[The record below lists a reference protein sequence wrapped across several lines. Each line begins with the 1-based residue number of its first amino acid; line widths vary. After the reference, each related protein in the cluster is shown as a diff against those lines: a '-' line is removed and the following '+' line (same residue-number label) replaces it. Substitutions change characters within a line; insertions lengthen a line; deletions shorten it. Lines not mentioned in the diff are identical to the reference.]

1 MELLVPLV
9 GPSLLPRESPVS
21 HRSRPL
27 MYSLTAQTKQP
38 FHLRPS
44 PNTLIETLNPHL
56 PQFRVPVPAPTK
68 SRIGLTSA
76 SVIQTYDYRYMFEK
90 ISQRSEALDDLI
102 DEFAE
107 GIKDAYGISEF
118 GDPHFSSDDSIYA
131 VGRILSGQTDSTK
144 VTAGSLFL
152 ESSRLQGAGK
162 RIGLRF
168 APGIKVRGGAP
179 GVKGFGLFPG
189 CLVCA
194 KGRNGGGG
202 VFVVEE
208 VLMVSRFPWSITDS

>member
-1 MELLVPLV
+1 M
-9 GPSLLPRESPVS
+9 
-21 HRSRPL
+21 
-27 MYSLTAQTKQP
+27 
-38 FHLRPS
+38 
-44 PNTLIETLNPHL
+44 
-56 PQFRVPVPAPTK
+56 
-68 SRIGLTSA
+68 
-76 SVIQTYDYRYMFEK
+76 YDYRYMFEK

-107 GIKDAYGISEF
+107 GIKDAYGLSEF

-131 VGRILSGQTDSTK
+131 VGRILSGQTDSSK
-144 VTAGSLFL
+144 ATASSLFL

-168 APGIKVRGGAP
+168 APGVKVRGGAP

-208 VLMVSRFPWSITDS
+208 VLMVSPAPKNWLMVVTSVCSCSDTFCRTTGLSVW

>member
-1 MELLVPLV
+1 
-9 GPSLLPRESPVS
+9 
-21 HRSRPL
+21 
-27 MYSLTAQTKQP
+27 
-38 FHLRPS
+38 
-44 PNTLIETLNPHL
+44 
-56 PQFRVPVPAPTK
+56 
-68 SRIGLTSA
+68 
-76 SVIQTYDYRYMFEK
+76 MFEK

-131 VGRILSGQTDSTK
+131 VGRILSGQTDSAK
-144 VTAGSLFL
+144 VTASSLFL

-168 APGIKVRGGAP
+168 APGVKVRGGAP

-208 VLMVSRFPWSITDS
+208 VLMVSRILTDAYADGSHLHRHWLRLLPQSCWTINTVTSYADSLFRSWLPLDHLRWMTIYFINPCPPS